1 VRQRSKLGFVCN
13 SVNNFECQCSKRF
26 AFHPRPEF
34 TMALFT
40 STTIYG
46 LLVAFFL
53 YTTVSLIRNYV
64 FLSAYP
70 GPLLAKFSRFYMFTL
85 TMRTKSAD
93 TQFENLHKY
102 GSPVRM
108 GPNLLITDDADVVR
122 HMAAP
127 RSGWT
132 RSKWYNGV
140 RFDPRKDTV
149 FSTRD
154 EKLHTEL
161 KAKMTGA
168 YNGKEIDNLE
178 SDIDDRILDLMTL
191 IRETYVGKVLD
202 ISKVASYFTID
213 VLSTIAFG
221 FPIGNL
227 KANKDI
233 YEYHNSTS
241 QSLIPF
247 ELMLNHPFFSW
258 LLSRPFVR
266 WLAAPKNTDELGFG
280 QILGVARKSVAE
292 RFEGTGDAKDKRDM
306 LGIFKSKGLDQ
317 LQCEVEAALQILA
330 GNDSTSTII
339 RCTLFQLAGNQLA
352 YGKLKKEIDEAG
364 EQGRLSSPV
373 ASFAEAQKLEYL
385 QDCIWEGIRLW
396 PPLFGTKAKLAP
408 KGGDTIKGMYFPEG
422 TEVGLCDAAMCRNK
436 KVFGED
442 AEIYRPDR
450 WAEACPETRHRYQY
464 VVESIFGAGK
474 WTCLGKHIAMME
486 LHKVF
491 VEVSA
496 LAVRRRWD

>member
-1 VRQRSKLGFVCN
+1 
-13 SVNNFECQCSKRF
+13 
-26 AFHPRPEF
+26 
-34 TMALFT
+34 MALFT
-40 STTIYG
+40 STTAYG
-46 LLVAFFL
+46 LLAAFLL
-53 YTTVSLIRNYV
+53 YIVVSLVQNYL
-64 FLSAYP
+64 FLSTYP

-85 TMRTKSAD
+85 TIRTKSAE
-93 TQFENLHKY
+93 TQFENLKKY
-102 GSPVRM
+102 GSPMRL
-108 GPNLLITDDADVVR
+108 GPNLLITDDADIVR

-132 RSKWYNGV
+132 RSRWYNGV

-178 SDIDDRILDLMTL
+178 SDIDDRILELMSL
-191 IRETYVGKVLD
+191 IRETYLGRILD
-202 ISKVASYFTID
+202 ISKVASYFTMD

-233 YEYHNSTS
+233 YQYHDSMS
-241 QSLIPF
+241 QSLVPF
-247 ELMLNHPFFSW
+247 ELTNNHPFFYW
-258 LLSRPFVR
+258 LFSRPLVR
-266 WLAAPKNTDELGFG
+266 WLAAPKNTDELGLG
-280 QILGVARKSVAE
+280 RILEVVRKSVAE
-292 RFEGTGDAKDKRDM
+292 RFEGAGDVKEKKDM

-330 GNDSTSTII
+330 GNDSTSTIT
-339 RCTLFQLAGNQLA
+339 RCTLFQLAGNPLA

-373 ASFAEAQKLEYL
+373 VSFAEAQKLEYL
-385 QDCIWEGIRLW
+385 QACIWEGIRLW

-422 TEVGLCDAAMCRNK
+422 TEIGLCDSAMCRNK

-450 WAEACPETRHRYQY
+450 WIEASPETRHRYQY

-496 LAVRRRWD
+496 TTASQSCD